1 MAGVASE
8 PAGHILHNLLLFG
21 HLLRR
26 LGLNVH
32 EGRMVDAV
40 RVLEDIG
47 MTRRVD
53 VWSALRTLLVH
64 RRDDLPLFD
73 EAFEV
78 FWRQRKDRMSSL
90 DLRSMGEQRRYRRVE
105 AGPPPPGRAA
115 AGSDTQDQVPGEQY
129 DRIDLTR
136 TFSAREV
143 LRMKDFAEFT
153 PDEVREARRLMA
165 SLEWNPGLRLTRRQ
179 ERGSGPRLDVRRTL
193 RDNAQF
199 GGELVYLKTRRRKEK
214 ARRLVVICDVS
225 GSMERYTRMLLH
237 FIHSLYAGLENQ
249 VEAFLFATRLTRVT
263 KQLGRRDID
272 EAVSEVAKAVP
283 DWSGGTRIGSA
294 LREFNFQWAR
304 RTLGWGSIVLVVSD
318 GWDRGEPETLSEE
331 MARLQRSSRRLIW
344 LNPLAGAED
353 YEPLTQGMRAAAPYI
368 DDLLPVHNLA
378 ALVDLAR
385 HLNGLNSGRAVRR
398 QTHAEAPDA
407 REAVAAEAAPTQ
419 RSWHGDANPSF
430 RHPMWGRGSQGR
442 EG

>member
-8 PAGHILHNLLLFG
+8 QPGHILHNLLLFG

-40 RVLEDIG
+40 SVLEDIG

-64 RRDDLPLFD
+64 RKDDLPLFD

-105 AGPPPPGRAA
+105 AGPPPPGQSAD
-115 AGSDTQDQVPGEQY
+115 GSDLAPQDPEEQY

-143 LRMKDFAEFT
+143 LREKDFAEFT
-153 PDEVREARRLMA
+153 PDEVRQARQLMA
-165 SLEWNPGLRLTRRQ
+165 SLQWNPGLRLTRRQ
-179 ERGSGPRLDVRRTL
+179 ERGRGPKLDVRRTL

-199 GGELVYLKTRRRKEK
+199 GGELVHLKTRRRKEK

-237 FIHSLYAGLENQ
+237 FIHSLYAGLESR

-263 KQLGRRDID
+263 KQLGQRDID
-272 EAVSEVAKAVP
+272 QAVSEVSRAVP
-283 DWSGGTRIGSA
+283 DWSGGTRIGEA
-294 LREFNFQWAR
+294 LREFNYRWAR
-304 RTLGWGSIVLVVSD
+304 RTLGWGSIVLIVSD
-318 GWDRGEPETLSEE
+318 GWDRGEPDELSEE
-331 MARLQRSSRRLIW
+331 MARLQRSCRRLIW

-378 ALVDLAR
+378 ALLDLAR
-385 HLNGLNSGRAVRR
+385 YLNGLSSSWPVRR
-398 QTHAEAPDA
+398 QRHPASPE
-407 REAVAAEAAPTQ
+407 EAVAVATAEPRGQ
-419 RSWHGDANPSF
+419 RS
-430 RHPMWGRGSQGR
+430 
-442 EG
+442 

>member
-1 MAGVASE
+1 MAGVASN
-8 PAGHILHNLLLFG
+8 GHVLHNLLLFG

-40 RVLEDIG
+40 RVLEDVG

-64 RRDDLPLFD
+64 RREDLPVFD

-78 FWRQRKDRMSSL
+78 FWRQRKDSTSTL

-105 AGPPPPGRAA
+105 AGPPPRASD
-115 AGSDTQDQVPGEQY
+115 GSDSQDGDGQH

-143 LRMKDFAEFT
+143 LRTKDFAEFT
-153 PDEVREARRLMA
+153 PEEAREARRLMA
-165 SLEWNPGLRLTRRQ
+165 SLEWTPGLRLTRRQ
-179 ERGSGPRLDVRRTL
+179 ERGRGPRLDVRRTL

-199 GGELVYLKTRRRKEK
+199 GGEPLYLKTRRRKLK
-214 ARRLVVICDVS
+214 ARRLVVVCDVS

-237 FIHSLYAGLENQ
+237 FIHSLYGGLDSR
-249 VEAFLFATRLTRVT
+249 VEAFLFATRLTRIT

-272 EAVSEVAKAVP
+272 EAVSDVSRAVP
-283 DWSGGTRIGSA
+283 DWSGGTRIGEA
-294 LREFNFQWAR
+294 LREFNFRWAR
-304 RTLGWGSIVLVVSD
+304 RTLGWGSIVLIVSD
-318 GWDRGEPETLSEE
+318 GWDRGEPETLAGE
-331 MARLQRSSRRLIW
+331 MERLQRSCRRVIW
-344 LNPLAGAED
+344 LNPLAGAKD
-353 YEPLTQGMRAAAPYI
+353 YEPLTQGMRAAAPYV

-378 ALVDLAR
+378 ALADLAR
-385 HLNGLNSGRAVRR
+385 HLNGLDSGRPVRR
-398 QTHAEAPDA
+398 QRHAETPETAT
-407 REAVAAEAAPTQ
+407 AAASAAPPPAPSQ
-419 RSWHGDANPSF
+419 RSWHTAANPSF
-430 RHPMWGRGSQGR
+430 RHPAWGRGAHRRGGS
-442 EG
+442 

>member
-26 LGLNVH
+26 LRLNVH

-64 RRDDLPLFD
+64 RREDLPLFD

-78 FWRQRKDRMSSL
+78 FWRQRKDRMSTL

-115 AGSDTQDQVPGEQY
+115 AGQDMQDQVPGEQY

-153 PDEVREARRLMA
+153 QDEVREARRLMA

-214 ARRLVVICDVS
+214 AGGWWS
-225 GSMERYTRMLLH
+225 S
-237 FIHSLYAGLENQ
+237 
-249 VEAFLFATRLTRVT
+249 AT
-263 KQLGRRDID
+263 
-272 EAVSEVAKAVP
+272 
-283 DWSGGTRIGSA
+283 
-294 LREFNFQWAR
+294 
-304 RTLGWGSIVLVVSD
+304 
-318 GWDRGEPETLSEE
+318 
-331 MARLQRSSRRLIW
+331 
-344 LNPLAGAED
+344 
-353 YEPLTQGMRAAAPYI
+353 
-368 DDLLPVHNLA
+368 
-378 ALVDLAR
+378 
-385 HLNGLNSGRAVRR
+385 
-398 QTHAEAPDA
+398 
-407 REAVAAEAAPTQ
+407 
-419 RSWHGDANPSF
+419 
-430 RHPMWGRGSQGR
+430 
-442 EG
+442 